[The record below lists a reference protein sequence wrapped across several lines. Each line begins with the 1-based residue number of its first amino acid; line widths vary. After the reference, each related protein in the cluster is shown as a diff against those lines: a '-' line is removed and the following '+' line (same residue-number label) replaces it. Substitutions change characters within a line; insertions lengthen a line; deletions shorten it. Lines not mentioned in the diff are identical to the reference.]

1 MFRRQRS
8 GASLRSFLFARFDRQ
23 MMPDGAAGDRAQ
35 DRMMMRKMS
44 GDGSDGR
51 AFETSRLGWRHGRSR
66 KQKRS
71 NTSGSESLHVILPSI
86 RSLET

>member
-1 MFRRQRS
+1 MLRRQRS
-8 GASLRSFLFARFDRQ
+8 GVRLRSFLFARFDRQ
-23 MMPDGAAGDRAQ
+23 MVPDGAAGDRAQ

-51 AFETSRLGWRHGRSR
+51 AFETSRLGWRLSRSR

-71 NTSGSESLHVILPSI
+71 NTSGSESLHVILPSMH
-86 RSLET
+86 SLQT

>member
-1 MFRRQRS
+1 VFRRQRS

-23 MMPDGAAGDRAQ
+23 MVPDGAAGDCAQ

-51 AFETSRLGWRHGRSR
+51 AFETSRIGWRHGGSG

-71 NTSGSESLHVILPSI
+71 NTSGGKSLHVVLPSI
-86 RSLET
+86 HSLKT

>member
-1 MFRRQRS
+1 MLRRQRS
-8 GASLRSFLFARFDRQ
+8 GARLRSFLFARFDRQ
-23 MMPDGAAGDRAQ
+23 MVPDGAAGDRAQ

-66 KQKRS
+66 
-71 NTSGSESLHVILPSI
+71 NVY
-86 RSLET
+86 